1 MQTSTSSKS
10 FSTSTSTSSSS
21 SSFSPAIKEEEED
34 PLHLEPEEITSSPSD
49 SQLIKPKAQP
59 YRRQLVWRNIIA
71 LAFIHIIGLYA
82 LTLLPSCKLAT
93 MYWGYFVLMF
103 ASLGVQTGAHRLWAH
118 RSYSAHWS
126 LRLVLS
132 LLHVTALQ
140 NDLYEWCRDHRVHH
154 KWSDTDADPH
164 NANRGFFFSHV
175 VKFGFLFGLI
185 LFF

>member
-10 FSTSTSTSSSS
+10 FSTSTSSSS
-21 SSFSPAIKEEEED
+21 SPAIKEED
-34 PLHLEPEEITSSPSD
+34 PLHLEPEEIPSPD

-175 VKFGFLFGLI
+175 VKFRFLLLNSIFLTPI
-185 LFF
+185 FPH

>member
-1 MQTSTSSKS
+1 MQASTSSKS
-10 FSTSTSTSSSS
+10 FSTSTSSSS
-21 SSFSPAIKEEEED
+21 SPAIKEED
-34 PLHLEPEEITSSPSD
+34 PLHLEPEEIPSPD